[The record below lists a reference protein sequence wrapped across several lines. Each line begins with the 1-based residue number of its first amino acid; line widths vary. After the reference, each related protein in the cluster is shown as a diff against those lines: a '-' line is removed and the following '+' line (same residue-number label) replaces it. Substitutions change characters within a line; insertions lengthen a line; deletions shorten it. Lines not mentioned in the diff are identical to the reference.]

1 MAILKDD
8 SDVEESASVETLKAD
23 EASLNYIGQWR
34 GLVSTTNW
42 EKGRII
48 HEWREALIGADA
60 SPQEYSDE
68 AWSRRVGNVTG
79 QHVGRLRR
87 VHERFSAVRTQYP
100 GLFWS
105 HFQAAVEW
113 SDAEMWLEGAV
124 QSGWSINEM
133 RGRRWESL
141 GLPAGQQPTDEPVV
155 ESELDEDA
163 DAANDSRL
171 SEVRDP
177 GEYGGDAEGASR
189 SYESE
194 VDYGEEPRDE
204 AQPGVPFETT
214 AEAPA
219 EHKEQD
225 AEPPVRP
232 FENLPELPDDLAE
245 AFESFKLGIL
255 HHKLAGWKEISR
267 GDVLASLEALK
278 QLALAPTEE

>member
-1 MAILKDD
+1 M
-8 SDVEESASVETLKAD
+8 EESASVDTLKAD
-23 EASLNYIGQWR
+23 EASLDYIGQWR

-48 HEWREALIGADA
+48 HQWREALIAAEA

-87 VHERFSAVRTQYP
+87 VFERFNAVRNQYP

-113 SDAEMWLEGAV
+113 PDAEMWLEGAV
-124 QSGWSINEM
+124 QSGWSINDM
-133 RGRRWESL
+133 RARRWESL
-141 GLPAGQQPTDEPVV
+141 GLPAEQQSREEPLV
-155 ESELDEDA
+155 ESEVDEDA

-177 GEYGGDAEGASR
+177 GGERSGDAEGESR
-189 SYESE
+189 NYETE
-194 VDYGEEPRDE
+194 VDYGDEPRE
-204 AQPGVPFETT
+204 GAQAGVPFEV
-214 AEAPA
+214 AAVDSPA
-219 EHKEQD
+219 EVS
-225 AEPPVRP
+225 EPPVRP

-245 AFESFKLGIL
+245 AFDALKLAIL
-255 HHKLAGWKEISR
+255 HHKLAGWKEITR
-267 GDVLASLEALK
+267 DNLLAALDGLK
-278 QLALAPTEE
+278 QLALTKDEE